1 MVNKIERGKLW
12 ITWNTKDYK
21 GSVEYSKADNCLFGK
36 VLGMSK
42 DLILYEGNTID
53 ELRADF
59 EAGIDN
65 YIAGCV
71 ADGIEPRKP
80 YSGTLNIR
88 ISPEIHSKIAM
99 LAQEAGTTINGYIK
113 QALEEQLKLAHQ

>member
-1 MVNKIERGKLW
+1 MDYLEYKG
-12 ITWNTKDYK
+12 YK
-21 GSVEYSKADNCLFGK
+21 GSVEYSKADNCLCGK

-59 EAGIDN
+59 EAGVES
-65 YIAGCV
+65 YLAGCL
-71 ADGIEPRKP
+71 ADGVEPRKP

-88 ISPEIHSKIAM
+88 ISPEIHSRIAA
-99 LAQEAGTTINGYIK
+99 LAQEAGTTINGIDRFRRDSTWFH
-113 QALEEQLKLAHQ
+113 AFFTPFHWP

>member
-1 MVNKIERGKLW
+1 MDYLEYKG
-12 ITWNTKDYK
+12 YK

-59 EAGIDN
+59 ESGIES
-65 YIAGCV
+65 YLAGCL
-71 ADGIEPRKP
+71 ADGVEPRRP

-88 ISPEIHSKIAM
+88 ISPEIHSRIAA
-99 LAQEAGTTINGYIK
+99 LAQESGMTINGYIR
-113 QALEEQLKLAHQ
+113 QAFENQLQLAH

>member
-1 MVNKIERGKLW
+1 MDYLEYKG
-12 ITWNTKDYK
+12 YK

-42 DLILYEGNTID
+42 DLILYEGHTID
-53 ELRADF
+53 QLRADF
-59 EAGIDN
+59 EDGIDN